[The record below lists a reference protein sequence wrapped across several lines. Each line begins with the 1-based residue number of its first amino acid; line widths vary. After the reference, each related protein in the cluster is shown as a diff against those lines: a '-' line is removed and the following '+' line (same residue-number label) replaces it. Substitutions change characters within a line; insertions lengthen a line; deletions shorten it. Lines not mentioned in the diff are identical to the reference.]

1 MNQSFGKVAPASP
14 LYQKPETVVCRAS
27 IVGTYYRNPREKDA
41 MYRAKPGDE
50 IVLIRDGKNQFDRN
64 AVKCTIGPH
73 NVGFLS
79 QSDAK
84 LYGKVMDKVGFGMVV
99 AKLLNTD
106 EKYPRIEFDLPAE
119 AVEGVQRQNAKDD
132 FL

>member
-1 MNQSFGKVAPASP
+1 
-14 LYQKPETVVCRAS
+14 
-27 IVGTYYRNPREKDA
+27 
-41 MYRAKPGDE
+41 
-50 IVLIRDGKNQFDRN
+50 
-64 AVKCTIGPH
+64 
-73 NVGFLS
+73 
-79 QSDAK
+79 
-84 LYGKVMDKVGFGMVV
+84 MDKVGFGMVV